1 MEGIAPIIWTLGHP
15 SRRKQFEYSGDVS
28 KGVILHFSGNP
39 HISSNFFQAI
49 LNEFRGRTIKGG
61 FSMTDPISG
70 GLGEWIQNNSTRLNP
85 VSLTPRH
92 GSFIAAILVHEGFIT
107 SNLVGHRVYLNFT

>member
-1 MEGIAPIIWTLGHP
+1 MLKIWTLGHP
-15 SRRKQFEYSGDVS
+15 SIRTEFEYSGDVS

-39 HISSNFFQAI
+39 RISSEFLQAI

-61 FSMTDPISG
+61 FGMTDPMSG
-70 GLGEWIQNNSTRLNP
+70 GLGEWIQNNSKHLNP

-92 GSFIAAILVHEGFIT
+92 GSFIAAILVHKGFIT
-107 SNLVGHRVYLNFT
+107 SNLVGHRVYLNFP

>member
-1 MEGIAPIIWTLGHP
+1 MPKIWTLGHP
-15 SRRKQFEYSGDVS
+15 SRRTEFEYSGDVDN
-28 KGVILHFSGNP
+28 GVTLDFSGNP
-39 HISSNFFQAI
+39 YISSEFFHAI

-70 GLGEWIQNNSTRLNP
+70 GLGEWVQNNSNRLNP

-92 GSFIAAILVHEGFIT
+92 ASFIAAILVHEDFIKSDLDGNT
-107 SNLVGHRVYLNFT
+107 VYLNFPR

>member
-1 MEGIAPIIWTLGHP
+1 MPKIWTLGHP
-15 SRRKQFEYSGDVS
+15 SIRTEFEYSGDVDN
-28 KGVILHFSGNP
+28 GVTLHFSGNSR
-39 HISSNFFQAI
+39 ISSEFFQAI

-61 FSMTDPISG
+61 FSMTDPMSG
-70 GLGEWIQNNSTRLNP
+70 GLGEWIQNNSKHLNS

-107 SNLVGHRVYLNFT
+107 SNLVGHRVYLNFP